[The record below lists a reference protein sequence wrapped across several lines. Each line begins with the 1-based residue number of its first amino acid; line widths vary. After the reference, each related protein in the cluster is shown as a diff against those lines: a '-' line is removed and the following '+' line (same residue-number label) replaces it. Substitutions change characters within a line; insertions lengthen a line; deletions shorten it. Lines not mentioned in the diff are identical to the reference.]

1 MRADP
6 VAVALAVKVKAVKLV
21 TLATREPAG
30 IPVPATAIPAT
41 SPVVS
46 VTVTTGLPAIV
57 TPAARVR
64 SKPEAPDMPLMK
76 VLSPDVIC
84 HLEEFTPAPVLRLA
98 SGRPYTLIVAKER
111 AGERVPSGGVPRTK
125 SRAET
130 ILRRF
135 PEVLMER

>member
-1 MRADP
+1 MVPFAS
-6 VAVALAVKVKAVKLV
+6 

-41 SPVVS
+41 IPAVLA
-46 VTVTTGLPAIV
+46 TVTMGLPAV
-57 TPAARVR
+57 VAPAVRVR
-64 SKPEAPDMPLMK
+64 SKPETPDIRLMK
-76 VLSPDVIC
+76 VLSPDVIR
-84 HLEEFTPAPVLRLA
+84 HTEEFTPAAVLRLA
-98 SGRPYTLIVAKER
+98 SGRPMTLIVAKER

-130 ILRRF
+130 ILRRL